1 MSLTMKIT
9 QPVIKTDRF
18 TLRPVSEADTGA
30 LKLHGS
36 DKRVAQNT
44 TTIPHPLPDG
54 ATEAFIARC
63 NAPDRSEDV
72 WVIDPSEDGNQVIG
86 AIALQRMDRN
96 QSEIGYW
103 IVPALWN
110 SGIASQAVEALIE
123 ANPQVCR
130 TIFGSVFQDN
140 PASARVLTNCGFDY
154 IGEAESFSVARGVT
168 VPTWTYIK
176 ALDET

>member
-1 MSLTMKIT
+1 MSVTMEIT
-9 QPVIKTDRF
+9 QPIIKTDGF
-18 TLRPVSEADTGA
+18 TLRPLTAADAGA
-30 LKLHGS
+30 LELHAS
-36 DKRVAQNT
+36 DRRVAQNT

-54 ATEAFIARC
+54 ATQSFIERSL
-63 NAPDRSEDV
+63 APDRSEDV
-72 WVIDPSEDGNQVIG
+72 WVIDPSTTGGELIG
-86 AIALQRMDRN
+86 AIALERMDRK

-103 IVPALWN
+103 IAPAFWN
-110 SGIASQAVEALIE
+110 SGIASQAVAALIE
-123 ANPQVCR
+123 ANPQACR

-176 ALDET
+176 ALD